1 MFVAIIAIWAVYLLQ
16 HWVRRREHLATARS
30 VDRYSEAMRVLDRRT
45 PGTTR
50 TSAAV
55 SGGTA
60 TPQAVLN
67 RPVVTMAVAPE
78 GPDPRA
84 AHPTPATV
92 GLTPLGAGVAKVAG
106 LNGGRLAA
114 MARGV
119 VFLLALLGA
128 PILTVLAILSR
139 ASWTMVLLDL
149 LVLAGSVVLLRRAAV
164 ARRRRRSLS
173 RPADRRPA
181 APVAPAARA
190 GRRVAATARMASA
203 PAEVVTQPRSAD
215 IDEATQPIPV
225 EDLPVALR
233 AAAGR
238 ADAADLP
245 AADGTWS
252 PVPVPPPTYTL
263 KERVDRPAPA
273 PLDIPRTDVV
283 EPAVHELAEA
293 VRRAANG

>member
-67 RPVVTMAVAPE
+67 RPVVTMAVAAE
-78 GPDPRA
+78 GPGPRA
-84 AHPTPATV
+84 AQPTPATV

-106 LNGGRLAA
+106 LNGGRLATR
-114 MARGV
+114 ARGV
-119 VFLLALLGA
+119 AFLLALVGA

-139 ASWTMVLLDL
+139 ASWSMVLLDL

-164 ARRRRRSLS
+164 ARRRRRSMS

-181 APVAPAARA
+181 ARA
-190 GRRVAATARMASA
+190 SRRVAATPRMASA
-203 PAEVVTQPRSAD
+203 SAEVVTQPRSAD

-233 AAAGR
+233 AADGR
-238 ADAADLP
+238 ADAANLP

-263 KERVDRPAPA
+263 KEKVERPAPA